1 MEWMFHRKLIAFF
14 EKNDLQTYTQNVL
27 WPGRSCLIIAFVAL
41 RLGTKVAAQQ
51 LKCGQDIAWL
61 CKSLWH
67 SQPWCDLSVNHGM
80 IYQSTM
86 VWFIRSCMIA
96 WSWHSRKTLRM
107 ATWLSKRSQ
116 VVVVSEATSEE
127 IKIMSGILQGIILEL
142 LLFIM
147 ALLDKLL
154 AAQEA
159 MIVSNADN
167 TQVTQTI

>member
-1 MEWMFHRKLIAFF
+1 M
-14 EKNDLQTYTQNVL
+14 
-27 WPGRSCLIIAFVAL
+27 
-41 RLGTKVAAQQ
+41 
-51 LKCGQDIAWL
+51 
-61 CKSLWH
+61 
-67 SQPWCDLSVNHGM
+67 
-80 IYQSTM
+80 
-86 VWFIRSCMIA
+86 
-96 WSWHSRKTLRM
+96 
-107 ATWLSKRSQ
+107 
-116 VVVVSEATSEE
+116 VVSEATSEE